1 MENDAL
7 ASNEIAAEDNGED
20 LVSKLISSETPP
32 HVEPAFVPLITDDL
46 EIERAEEAISTSTAQ
61 VTEDTINEHILS
73 TIQASEAL
81 APLVVPDIDLLSP
94 VVNNDVNDQA
104 FRDLGNAM
112 GMEAELISR
121 LECEINSWR
130 RIVVAAA
137 TKLGLAEETIPER
150 LNGKEGAAVSIE
162 EAICNAID
170 KMTDNGTI
178 TNAASSQSA
187 NNNNNTDACAA
198 QPTWEELVEEPCP
211 PPEYGLDSPM
221 ITHLLSTWTADHT
234 KVGRSLRFLLERGF
248 YP

>member
-7 ASNEIAAEDNGED
+7 ISNEIAAEDIGED
-20 LVSKLISSETPP
+20 LVSKPTSSETPP
-32 HVEPAFVPLITDDL
+32 HVEPAFVPLIAADL
-46 EIERAEEAISTSTAQ
+46 EIEKAEVSISTSTAQ
-61 VTEDTINEHILS
+61 VTQDTINEHILS

-130 RIVVAAA
+130 RLVVTAAA
-137 TKLGLAEETIPER
+137 KLGLAEETIPDR
-150 LNGKEGAAVSIE
+150 LNSKDGAADAIE

-170 KMTDNGTI
+170 KMTNK
-178 TNAASSQSA
+178 AAVTSAALSQSTH
-187 NNNNNTDACAA
+187 NNDACAA

-221 ITHLLSTWTADHT
+221 ITHLLSTWTTDHT
-234 KVGRSLRFLLERGF
+234 KVGFVVSCWSAAFTLNLG
-248 YP
+248 P